1 MSIRLKE
8 ILSEKGITQKEL
20 AERLGISTVGM
31 SKIAT
36 GDNPSL
42 SSLQKIAD
50 AIGVPVWELLVSR
63 DEICATSPS
72 GTAVCPHCGHPLTI
86 KIE

>member
-8 ILSEKGITQKEL
+8 ILSEKGIAQKEL

-36 GDNPSL
+36 GDNQTL
-42 SSLQKIAD
+42 STLQKIAD
-50 AIGVPVWELLVSR
+50 ALEVPVWELLVSR
-63 DEICATSPS
+63 DEICTSSSS
-72 GTAVCPHCGHPLTI
+72 GSTICPHCGHSLKI

>member
-8 ILSEKGITQKEL
+8 ILSERGITQKEL

-42 SSLQKIAD
+42 STLQKIAD

-63 DEICATSPS
+63 DEVCGSSSS
-72 GTAVCPHCGHPLTI
+72 GTAICPHCGHPLKITI
-86 KIE
+86 E

>member
-8 ILSEKGITQKEL
+8 LLSEKGITQKEL

-36 GDNPSL
+36 GDNPNL
-42 SSLQKIAD
+42 LTLQKIAD
-50 AIGVPVWELLVSR
+50 ALGVEVWELLVSR
-63 DEICATSPS
+63 DEVCSTSTS
-72 GTAVCPHCGHPLTI
+72 SMVCPHCGHPLKI

>member
-42 SSLQKIAD
+42 STLQKIAD
-50 AIGVPVWELLVSR
+50 AISVPVWELLVSR
-63 DEICATSPS
+63 DEICTTSPS
-72 GTAVCPHCGHPLTI
+72 GSTVCPHCGHPLTI